1 MPRKPK
7 TGNETPS
14 RARRDANAAD
24 AAEIAAEP
32 SSAPSGT
39 AVAAEAMRTGVVPL
53 SASQGTR
60 VDPTSRGDAR
70 LKGGDDDNDAE
81 QNASVGE
88 EAPGGSQL
96 TPDHDRVDDI
106 GRALGV
112 QEADSGELRTSGELL
127 DERDR
132 HRAQQDRPDRTTRD

>member
-1 MPRKPK
+1 MPRKTK
-7 TGNETPS
+7 SEDRS
-14 RARRDANAAD
+14 RARRSA
-24 AAEIAAEP
+24 AAEVAAEP
-32 SSAPSGT
+32 AAAPSGT
-39 AVAAEAMRTGVVPL
+39 AVAAEAMRTGVMPL
-53 SASQGTR
+53 AAATASRT
-60 VDPTSRGDAR
+60 DAASHGDER
-70 LKGGDDDNDAE
+70 LKGGDADNDALG
-81 QNASVGE
+81 NALAGE

-132 HRAQQDRPDRTTRD
+132 RRSRQDGPDPTTRG

>member
-7 TGNETPS
+7 TETQTATKS
-14 RARRDANAAD
+14 RRDSNAAA

-53 SASQGTR
+53 STQGTR

>member
-1 MPRKPK
+1 MPRKSTSSAKNKGPK
-7 TGNETPS
+7 
-14 RARRDANAAD
+14 
-24 AAEIAAEP
+24 AEEVGAEP
-32 SSAPSGT
+32 VTAPSGT

-53 SASQGTR
+53 TATTASRT
-60 VDPTSRGDAR
+60 DTANRGDAR
-70 LKGGDDDNDAE
+70 LKGGDVENDAL
-81 QNASVGE
+81 QNAMVGE

-132 HRAQQDRPDRTTRD
+132 KRAHQDVPDPTTRG

>member
-1 MPRKPK
+1 MPRKTKSPDK
-7 TGNETPS
+7 TRS
-14 RARRDANAAD
+14 RRSA
-24 AAEIAAEP
+24 AAEAAAEP
-32 SSAPSGT
+32 AAAPSAT

-53 SASQGTR
+53 AAAAASR
-60 VDPTSRGDAR
+60 IDAASHGDDR
-70 LKGGDDDNDAE
+70 LKGGDDDNDALG
-81 QNASVGE
+81 NAMTGE

-132 HRAQQDRPDRTTRD
+132 RRSRQDVPDPTTRG

>member
-1 MPRKPK
+1 MPRKTTSSAKKKGPS
-7 TGNETPS
+7 S
-14 RARRDANAAD
+14 RA
-24 AAEIAAEP
+24 AEVAAEP
-32 SSAPSGT
+32 ATAPSGT

-53 SASQGTR
+53 AAAPADRT
-60 VDPTSRGDAR
+60 DTANRGDAR
-70 LKGGDDDNDAE
+70 LKGGDVENDALN
-81 QNASVGE
+81 NAMAGE

-106 GRALGV
+106 GRAMGV

-132 HRAQQDRPDRTTRD
+132 RRSRQDVPDPTTRG